1 MKTFKFRNSSSE
13 RAEINIDQL
22 RGAAAVAYDICTG
35 RITVPAEQR
44 TAEQISGNRLRTMF
58 IAVLGKSSYC
68 ISLCRA
74 LRRTLLCRLVQQRK
88 NVCSESSRQNKATG
102 KRSA

>member
-35 RITVPAEQR
+35 RITVPVEQR

-58 IAVLGKSSYC
+58 IAVLGKR
-68 ISLCRA
+68 SLHHHQSRHSD
-74 LRRTLLCRLVQQRK
+74 TLLCRLVQQRK
-88 NVCSESSRQNKATG
+88 NVCSESSRQNEATG